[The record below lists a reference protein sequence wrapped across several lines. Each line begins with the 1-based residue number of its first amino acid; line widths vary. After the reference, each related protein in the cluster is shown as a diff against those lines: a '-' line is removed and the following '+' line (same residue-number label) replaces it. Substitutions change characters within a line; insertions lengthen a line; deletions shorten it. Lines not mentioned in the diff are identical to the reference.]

1 MVTGLPAIRR
11 TSRRPVQSLAGR
23 ELAEQL
29 LDIGL
34 ADATEDSVQDTG
46 ERPVSIEDVA
56 VHCHVEHSFGCHGQ
70 LLRGQV
76 TGFDAGIAAGPKV
89 SAT

>member
-1 MVTGLPAIRR
+1 LRLLDQRAELLIGT
-11 TSRRPVQSLAGR
+11 AGG

-46 ERPVSIEDVA
+46 ERPVSIEDVPA
-56 VHCHVEHSFGCHGQ
+56 ESVNLYGAPSG
-70 LLRGQV
+70 
-76 TGFDAGIAAGPKV
+76 GFY
-89 SAT
+89 